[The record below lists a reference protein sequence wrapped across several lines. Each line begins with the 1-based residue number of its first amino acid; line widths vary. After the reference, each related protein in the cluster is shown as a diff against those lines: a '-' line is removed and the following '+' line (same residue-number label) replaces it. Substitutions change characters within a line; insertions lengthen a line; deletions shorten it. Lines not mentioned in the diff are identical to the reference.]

1 MGEEMEARGPVTFSA
16 QVAGTDGIERIDL
29 FRGLERAYRHMGQA
43 EGPLNRIKVIW
54 RGARSKHRRRQV
66 VWQGSIQLSEGEFG
80 EAQSYRFDYPNEEL
94 DREGDRKLRFRT
106 LTSGDEDGVVFD
118 LVDADEADLVLDAE
132 TSFRNQFG
140 SGGSTSEPFRISIP
154 VRDLSGEDWVHEVGP
169 LDREVVIRRVAESYE
184 RDASFTWTEK
194 EVPLGTTA
202 YWVRVLQQDGA
213 IAWSSPI
220 FVTRK

>member
-1 MGEEMEARGPVTFSA
+1 ME
-16 QVAGTDGIERIDL
+16 
-29 FRGLERAYRHMGQA
+29 
-43 EGPLNRIKVIW
+43 
-54 RGARSKHRRRQV
+54 ARSKHRRRQV
-66 VWQGSIQLSEGEFG
+66 VWSGSIQLSEGELG
-80 EAQSYRFDYPNEEL
+80 EAESYRFDYPNEEL
-94 DREGDRKLRFRT
+94 DREGARTLRFRT

-118 LVDADEADLVLDAE
+118 LVDAEEANLTLDAE

-140 SGGSTSEPFRISIP
+140 SGGTTAEPFRVSIP
-154 VRDLSGEDWVHEVGP
+154 IRDLSAEDWVHEVGP

-202 YWVRVLQQDGA
+202 YWIRVLQQDGA